1 VKTWDDATARAFIQ
15 QRLSGTPVRFSDDE
29 IKHLVL
35 SSNGLPLR
43 LMQSAFNLYRTK
55 TSGDV

>member
-1 VKTWDDATARAFIQ
+1 VH
-15 QRLSGTPVRFSDDE
+15 FSDDE
-29 IKHLVL
+29 IERLVQ

-43 LMQSAFNLYRTK
+43 LMQAAFNLYRTK

>member
-1 VKTWDDATARAFIQ
+1 
-15 QRLSGTPVRFSDDE
+15 VRFSDDE